1 MNFKYLEK
9 SRIGDHICYYSDLSK
24 IKNDYPNW
32 EITKSIDNIFE
43 DVFKG
48 IKFS

>member
-1 MNFKYLEK
+1 MNFKYVDK
-9 SRIGDHICYYSDLSK
+9 SRVGDHICYYSDLRK
-24 IKNDYPNW
+24 LKMIFQIG